1 MCHFFSKTN
10 LNKLIT
16 KINFFIM
23 KKLKI
28 KVIYLVIIFLIN
40 KNIKK
45 YRNIWLKWMK
55 LSQNRNLTLPMFFLK
70 K

>member
-45 YRNIWLKWMK
+45 YRNI
-55 LSQNRNLTLPMFFLK
+55 
-70 K
+70 